1 MFSPPSPPSPQAHT
15 DPSPNTGRPI
25 KTPRLDVD
33 NPAAAPIAAAVPNVA
48 AAASESHMVPE
59 VLNTSRAG
67 WTENDNMAVTVL
79 LKGLESK
86 RVAAISPV
94 AEGDAA
100 DEL

>member
-1 MFSPPSPPSPQAHT
+1 
-15 DPSPNTGRPI
+15 
-25 KTPRLDVD
+25 
-33 NPAAAPIAAAVPNVA
+33 
-48 AAASESHMVPE
+48 MVPE

-67 WTENDNMAVTVL
+67 WTEDDNMAVNVL